1 MDLPPD
7 KAKLLKNYDNEKK
20 WDIICDQVRTCLAT
34 FNANFNFLSFSQE
47 MVQAKD
53 PPSHY
58 LTKLRT
64 YLDPK
69 ASRSHRVSS
78 FPSFLLLLL
87 LSVPRDHHG
96 SNYFVAH
103 EQRKIYDAYVGH
115 DINLCAYMSSRYC
128 FDGPSIKI

>member
-20 WDIICDQVRTCLAT
+20 WDIICDQ
-34 FNANFNFLSFSQE
+34 E
-47 MVQAKD
+47 MVHAKD

-58 LTKLRT
+58 LIKLRT

-78 FPSFLLLLL
+78 CDYTLHNHTLF
-87 LSVPRDHHG
+87 
-96 SNYFVAH
+96 
-103 EQRKIYDAYVGH
+103 AY
-115 DINLCAYMSSRYC
+115 NKR
-128 FDGPSIKI
+128 